1 MLTTRRVIV
10 SYLLTHKIHMNTYK
24 NLCIKSK
31 DREMLKIIMKCS
43 GLQKKMLESQGRMK
57 GNGRQEMV
65 PEYLDPGGIV
75 VTCSA
80 VETVND

>member
-1 MLTTRRVIV
+1 MYAQHKA
-10 SYLLTHKIHMNTYK
+10 SYCVLLADAQNTYK

-31 DREMLKIIMKCS
+31 DREMLKIIIKCS
-43 GLQKKMLESQGRMK
+43 GLCTEKMLESQGRMK

-65 PEYLDPGGIV
+65 PEYLDPGEIV